1 MAKAKK
7 EPKTKSRY
15 NGEGSF
21 YFDKSKGRWYGVV
34 TVGFDA
40 DDKPIRKKVS
50 DKSQPAAL
58 KKFDELKEQI
68 RKGTYIDKDKSRLED
83 IILFQIEKD
92 KSLNIINDNTY
103 LSRQAILKVIQKYK
117 LGKMPVQMIN
127 ETNLLMFFNSVTHY
141 SQSYLKKIYRCINSA
156 LKYAQGKEIIY
167 RNPLSQI
174 KTPKSKIAT
183 KKVTALTIQEQ
194 KRFLEVLHNEEAN
207 HKYRYIFELM
217 LCTGM
222 RCGEVNAL
230 DKNKDII
237 FDFNRITVRRTI
249 TKDIHAKPVIGEV
262 PKTENGQRIITM
274 NTACCS
280 LLKTYIENIWQ
291 PNKENLLFYDNKTD
305 KILTTS
311 QVNDAFNRLI
321 VKYQIIPTH
330 KELRPLSEKNRKKIA
345 YKPYT
350 YYKKNA
356 DSFELLKKDA
366 PKDWE
371 KNFSK
376 YYFKA
381 VVSEKDFN
389 LHMLRHTFA
398 TRCIES
404 GMPAKVLQKIL
415 GHADIETTLNTYC
428 DVFEE
433 YENDALAKAEEYMQK
448 LQLISP
454 NTNAG

>member
-1 MAKAKK
+1 MAKSKRA
-7 EPKTKSRY
+7 PKTKSRC

-21 YFDKSKGRWYGVV
+21 YFDKSKERWYGVV
-34 TVGFDA
+34 TIGFDA

-50 DKSQPAAL
+50 DKSQSAAL
-58 KKFDELKEQI
+58 KKFNELKEQV

-103 LSRQAILKVIQKYK
+103 LSRQAILNVIQKYK

-127 ETNLLMFFNSVTHY
+127 EANLLIFFNSVTHY

-156 LKYAQGKEIIY
+156 LKYAQSKELIY
-167 RNPLSQI
+167 RNPLDQI
-174 KTPKSKIAT
+174 KTPKSKIPT
-183 KKVTALTIQEQ
+183 KKVTALTIAEQ
-194 KRFLEVLHNEEAN
+194 KRFLDILHNEEAN

-230 DKNKDII
+230 DKKKDIL

-249 TKDIHAKPVIGEV
+249 TKDINSRPVIGEV
-262 PKTENGQRIITM
+262 PKTENGQRVITM
-274 NTACCS
+274 NKACCNI
-280 LLKTYIENIWQ
+280 LKTYIENTWQ
-291 PNKENLLFYDNKTD
+291 PNKENLLFYDNEKD
-305 KILTTS
+305 KVLTTNQINTS
-311 QVNDAFNRLI
+311 FNRI
-321 VKYQIIPTH
+321 ITKYQIIPTH
-330 KELRPLSEKNRKKIA
+330 EEMKLLSDKNRKKIS

-350 YYKKNA
+350 YYKKTSNG
-356 DSFELLKKDA
+356 FELLKKKV
-366 PKDWE
+366 PKDWD
-371 KNFSK
+371 KNFDK
-376 YYFKA
+376 YYFKDI
-381 VVSEKDFN
+381 VPERNFN

-433 YENDALAKAEEYMQK
+433 YENDALTKAEEYMQK
-448 LQLISP
+448 LQLLESTP
-454 NTNAG
+454 NAV

>member
-1 MAKAKK
+1 MAKANKA
-7 EPKTKSRY
+7 PKTKSRY

-21 YFDKSKGRWYGVV
+21 YFDKSKNRWYGVV

-58 KKFDELKEQI
+58 KKFNELKEQV
-68 RKGTYIDKDKSRLED
+68 RKGIHIDKDKSRLED
-83 IILFQIEKD
+83 IVLFQIEKD

-103 LSRQAILKVIQKYK
+103 LGRLAILNVIQKYK

-127 ETNLLMFFNSVTHY
+127 ETNLLIFFNSVTHY

-156 LKYAQGKEIIY
+156 LKYAQSREIIY
-167 RNPLSQI
+167 KNPLDQI
-174 KTPKSKIAT
+174 KTPKSKKAT

-194 KRFLEVLHNEEAN
+194 KKFLDVLHNEEVN
-207 HKYRYIFELM
+207 HKYRCIFELM

-222 RCGEVNAL
+222 RCGEINAL
-230 DKNKDII
+230 DRHKDIL

-249 TKDIHAKPVIGEV
+249 TKDIYAKPIIGEV

-274 NTACCS
+274 NNTCCS
-280 LLKTYIENIWQ
+280 LLKTYVKNIWQ
-291 PNKENLLFYDNKTD
+291 PNKENLLFYDNQTD
-305 KILTTS
+305 KVLTTS
-311 QVNDAFNRLI
+311 QVNDAFSRI
-321 VKYQIIPTH
+321 IIKYQIIPTH
-330 KELRPLSEKNRKKIA
+330 KELKPLSEKNRKKIA
-345 YKPYT
+345 FKPYT

-356 DSFELLKKDA
+356 DGFELLKKEA
-366 PKDWE
+366 PRDWE
-371 KNFSK
+371 KNFGK

-448 LQLISP
+448 LQLINL